1 MTDLDHERALE
12 AAARALCLKAGNEPD
27 LMRGDGTANWTYY
40 RPHTIAAVTA
50 YLDALQETHALV
62 PREATGSMTDAASD
76 AAGDYFEIDGD
87 RGPWLR
93 SDGYKA
99 AWSAMI
105 DAAPP
110 AAAQEKK

>member
-1 MTDLDHERALE
+1 MTHPHERALE
-12 AAARALCLKAGNEPD
+12 AAARAVYNA
-27 LMRGDGTANWTYY
+27 DG
-40 RPHTIAAVTA
+40 PHVHHWDIQHPSRADEFRSLARAAVTA
-50 YLDALQETHALV
+50 YLAALQETHALV
-62 PREATGSMTDAASD
+62 PREATDSMTDAASD

-110 AAAQEKK
+110 STQDPRP